1 MTSIAGIPRL
11 DDREELFL
19 IPGPRE
25 GMSLFLRRLAPLAKQ
40 AQRVV
45 LYVHGA
51 TFPSALS
58 IAHRFDGRSW
68 RDALCEAGF
77 SVWGLDFYG
86 FGYSDRHPEMSLP
99 ADANAPLG
107 LTAEST
113 DQLASA
119 VKFILE
125 YEGRAALSMIS
136 HSWGSM
142 PAGRFAG
149 AHPSLVDRWVL
160 FAPIARREPS
170 IDGPYPSGPAWRMIS
185 AEDQWKRFVEDV
197 PADEPPVLLRR
208 HFNDWAMRYLATDPD
223 AASSSPP
230 AVKTPAG
237 PFVEVLRAWNGE
249 LAYDPGLVQAPVSII
264 RGAWDGLVTDADAR
278 WLFDAFSGSTVKRDT
293 KISRATHLMHLETTR
308 VALWRQSIDFLSG
321 EDEGN
326 VQSASSQISPVPLI
340 PHGANAMFSVI
351 FEVNRKPDQQDEYLK
366 QATHLKPILE
376 TIDGFI
382 DNERFESQ
390 LRPGW
395 LLSHSTWRD
404 EKSLIRWRTQSEHH
418 GVQEKGRFEIFRD
431 YHLRVG
437 EIVIDTMPPA
447 GDSAGVSARE
457 QRFDETESAEAKFAT
472 FTEIT
477 PADAAC
483 FAVQPR
489 AIPAHVGLAPG
500 CIGLLGHDIFTSINT
515 PGKLALLCSWKS
527 AVDAKSWKPASFEGV
542 KHLRHR
548 VVRVVRD
555 YGMFDRREAPQYY
568 EDVKQS

>member
-1 MTSIAGIPRL
+1 MTSITGIPRL
-11 DDREELFL
+11 DDREELFV

-25 GMSLFLRRLAPLAKQ
+25 GMSLFLRRLAPLNKS
-40 AQRVV
+40 AQRAV

-86 FGYSDRHPEMSLP
+86 FGYSDRYPEMSLP
-99 ADANAPLG
+99 ANANSPLG
-107 LTAEST
+107 LAAESA
-113 DQLASA
+113 DQLTVAA
-119 VKFILE
+119 KFILE
-125 YEGRAALSMIS
+125 YEGRGALSMIS

-142 PAGRFAG
+142 PAGKFAG

-170 IDGPYPSGPAWRMIS
+170 IDGPTPSGPAWRMIS

-197 PADEPPVLLRR
+197 PAQEPPVLLRR
-208 HFNDWAMRYLATDPD
+208 HFDDWAQRYLATDPD

-237 PFVEVLRAWNGE
+237 PFVDLLRAWHGE
-249 LAYDPGLVQAPVSII
+249 LAYDPSLVRAPVAIV

-278 WLFDAFSGSTVKRDT
+278 WLFDAFSRSTVKRDT
-293 KISRATHLMHLETTR
+293 KIGRATHLMHLETMR
-308 VALWRQSIDFLSG
+308 VALWRESIDFLLG
-321 EDEGN
+321 EDEANIQSSSPN
-326 VQSASSQISPVPLI
+326 VNRVPLI
-340 PHGANAMFSVI
+340 NHGANPMFSVI

-366 QATHLKPILE
+366 QAKHLKPILE

-418 GVQEKGRFEIFRD
+418 GVQEKGRFEIFQD

-447 GDSAGVSARE
+447 GASGGE
-457 QRFDETESAEAKFAT
+457 QRLDETESAEGKFAT

-477 PADAAC
+477 PADAAS
-483 FAVQPR
+483 FAVQPQM
-489 AIPAHVGLAPG
+489 IPAHVGLGPACP
-500 CIGLLGHDIFTSINT
+500 GLLGHDVFKSINT

-527 AVDAKSWKPASFEGV
+527 AAQAKSWQPASFEGV

-568 EDVKQS
+568 RDVKRS

>member
-25 GMSLFLRRLAPLAKQ
+25 GMLLFLRRLTPLNKPAGR
-40 AQRVV
+40 AV
-45 LYVHGA
+45 LYIHGA

-86 FGYSDRHPEMSLP
+86 FGYSDRYPEMSLP

-107 LTAEST
+107 LAAESA
-113 DQLASA
+113 DQLTVA
-119 VKFILE
+119 VNFILE
-125 YEGRAALSMIS
+125 HEGRSTLSMIS

-149 AHPSLVDRWVL
+149 AHPTLVDRWVL

-170 IDGPYPSGPAWRMIS
+170 RYSPTPSGPAWRMIS
-185 AEDQWKRFVEDV
+185 AEDQGKRFVEDV
-197 PADEPPVLLRR
+197 PVQEPPVLLHR
-208 HFNDWAMRYLATDPD
+208 HFDDWARRYLASDPD
-223 AASSSPP
+223 SAKSSPP
-230 AVKTPAG
+230 AVKTPSG
-237 PFVEVLRAWNGE
+237 PFVEILRAWHGE
-249 LAYDPGLVQAPVSII
+249 LAYDPGLVQTPVAIV

-278 WLFDAFSGSTVKRDT
+278 WLFDAFCRSTVKRDT
-293 KISRATHLMHLETTR
+293 KIGRATHLMHLENMR
-308 VALWRQSIDFLSG
+308 VALWHESIDFLLG
-321 EDEGN
+321 DDEGN
-326 VQSASSQISPVPLI
+326 VQSSSPHVSPVPLI
-340 PHGANAMFSVI
+340 KHGANAMFSVI

-366 QATHLKPILE
+366 QAKHLKPILE

-418 GVQEKGRFEIFRD
+418 GVQEKGRFEIFQD

-437 EIVIDTMPPA
+437 EIVSDTMPPPGA
-447 GDSAGVSARE
+447 SAGER
-457 QRFDETESAEAKFAT
+457 RFDETESAEAKFAT

-477 PADAAC
+477 PADTAS
-483 FAVQPR
+483 FAVQPKM
-489 AIPAHVGLAPG
+489 IPAHVGLASG
-500 CIGLLGHDIFTSINT
+500 CSGLLGHDVFKSINT
-515 PGKLALLCSWKS
+515 PGKLALLCSWKT
-527 AVDAKSWKPASFEGV
+527 AADANSWKPASFEGV
-542 KHLRHR
+542 KQLRHR

-568 EDVKQS
+568 RDVKQS

>member
-11 DDREELFL
+11 DDREELFV

-25 GMSLFLRRLAPLAKQ
+25 GMSLFLRRLTPSNKP
-40 AQRVV
+40 AQRAV
-45 LYVHGA
+45 LYIHGA

-58 IAHRFDGRSW
+58 VAHRFDGRSW

-86 FGYSDRHPEMSLP
+86 FGYSDRYPEMSMP
-99 ADANAPLG
+99 ADAHAPLG
-107 LTAEST
+107 LAAEST
-113 DQLASA
+113 DQLTVA
-119 VKFILE
+119 VKFVLE
-125 YEGRAALSMIS
+125 YEGRGALSMIS

-160 FAPIARREPS
+160 FAPIARREPPNE
-170 IDGPYPSGPAWRMIS
+170 GPVPSGPAWRMIG

-197 PADEPPVLLRR
+197 PAQEPPVLLRR
-208 HFNDWAMRYLATDPD
+208 HFDDWARRYLATDPD
-223 AASSSPP
+223 SARSSPP

-237 PFVEVLRAWNGE
+237 PFVEILRAWHGE
-249 LAYDPGLVQAPVSII
+249 LAYDPGLVQTPVAIV
-264 RGAWDGLVTDADAR
+264 RGAWDKLVTDADAH
-278 WLFDAFSGSTVKRDT
+278 WLFDAFSRARVKRDT
-293 KISRATHLMHLETTR
+293 KIGRATHLMHLETMR
-308 VALWRQSIDFLSG
+308 VALWRESIDFLFG
-321 EDEGN
+321 NDEGN
-326 VQSASSQISPVPLI
+326 VQSSSPHVGPAPSIK
-340 PHGANAMFSVI
+340 HGANAMFSVI

-366 QATHLKPILE
+366 QAKHLKPILE

-404 EKSLIRWRTQSEHH
+404 EKSLVRWRTQSEHH
-418 GVQEKGRFEIFRD
+418 GVQEKGRFEIFQD

-447 GDSAGVSARE
+447 GASTGE

-477 PADAAC
+477 PADAAS
-483 FAVQPR
+483 FAVQPPM
-489 AIPAHVGLAPG
+489 IPAQVGLAPTRP
-500 CIGLLGHDIFTSINT
+500 GLLGHDVFKSINT
-515 PGKLALLCSWKS
+515 PGKLALLCSWRS
-527 AVDAKSWKPASFEGV
+527 AADAKSWKPASFEGV
-542 KHLRHR
+542 EHFRHR

-568 EDVKQS
+568 HDVKRS